1 MSRAILLLLFALAAA
16 PAPARADLAAPYDQA
31 LTEAVLRDAYM
42 ALRDR
47 YLEPVRLADLTFSAL
62 RALALLDDSV
72 AVTRRG
78 EQLRLAIDDRQVA
91 AWRAPADTDAAQWAQ
106 LAAALAAAA
115 QAAPGVRRAGQESV
129 LRAMFD
135 AIGASLDSFT
145 RYVPPREAREARG
158 RRQGEGGIGIR
169 VAPAEGGAAV
179 IEVAPDS
186 PAAHAGLV
194 EGDRVYAIDGVR
206 TRGMTEAQI
215 AARLAGEED
224 ARVVLNVRSR
234 GAPRTLTL
242 IRALIVPETVS
253 TQRRGNL
260 LILKLSGFNEL
271 TDQRLSRHVL
281 AAAQDIAIT
290 GLVLDLRGNRG
301 GLLRQAVGVTDVFL
315 AEGEVAATRGRH
327 PDAARMYVAGGSDL
341 AAGLPLVVLVDGR
354 TASAAE
360 IVAAALQE
368 RGRAVVLG
376 SVTQGK
382 GLVQTVLRLPDDGEL
397 VLSWSRVLVPPG
409 RPLHEL
415 GVLPTLCTS
424 RGPEVLAQHFAQL
437 RQASLPLAEPQATL
451 RALRGQPGRYEL
463 ARLRDACPPT
473 DLAGGGAELEA
484 AAQLLA
490 DPGALAV
497 ALGRPP
503 ASPRQRSES
512 LANGN

>member
-1 MSRAILLLLFALAAA
+1 MTRAILLLLFALAAA
-16 PAPARADLAAPYDQA
+16 PARAEPPSAAYNQA

-47 YLEPVRLADLTFSAL
+47 YLEPVRLADLTVSAL
-62 RALALLDDSV
+62 QALALLDGSV
-72 AVTRRG
+72 TVTRRG

-91 AWRAPADTDAAQWAQ
+91 AWRLPADGEAAQWAH
-106 LAAALAAAA
+106 LAASFVAAA
-115 QAAPGVRRAGQESV
+115 QAAPGVRRAGQERL

-135 AIGASLDSFT
+135 EIGASLDPFT
-145 RYVPPREAREARG
+145 RYVPPPEAREARG

-169 VAPAEGGAAV
+169 VVPAEGGAAV
-179 IEVAPDS
+179 IEVSPDS

-206 TRGMTEAQI
+206 TRGLNEAQI

-224 ARVVLNVRSR
+224 TRLVLSVRSR

-253 TQRRGNL
+253 QQRRGNL
-260 LILKLSGFNEL
+260 LILRLSGFNEL
-271 TDQRLSRHVL
+271 TDQRLSRQVL
-281 AAAQDIAIT
+281 AAAQDTSIT

-424 RGPEVLAQHFAQL
+424 RGPDVLALQFALL
-437 RQASLPLAEPQATL
+437 RQATPPLAEPLATL
-451 RALRGQPGRYEL
+451 RALRASPGRNEL
-463 ARLRDACPPT
+463 ARLRDACPPA
-473 DLAGGGAELEA
+473 DLAASGAELEA

-503 ASPRQRSES
+503 ASLRQRIES
-512 LANGN
+512 LAGGN

>member
-1 MSRAILLLLFALAAA
+1 MPAWLKAIGSIQSTAC
-16 PAPARADLAAPYDQA
+16 ARA
-31 LTEAVLRDAYM
+31 
-42 ALRDR
+42 
-47 YLEPVRLADLTFSAL
+47 
-62 RALALLDDSV
+62 
-72 AVTRRG
+72 
-78 EQLRLAIDDRQVA
+78 
-91 AWRAPADTDAAQWAQ
+91 
-106 LAAALAAAA
+106 
-115 QAAPGVRRAGQESV
+115 
-129 LRAMFD
+129 
-135 AIGASLDSFT
+135 
-145 RYVPPREAREARG
+145 
-158 RRQGEGGIGIR
+158 
-169 VAPAEGGAAV
+169 
-179 IEVAPDS
+179 
-186 PAAHAGLV
+186 GLN
-194 EGDRVYAIDGVR
+194 
-206 TRGMTEAQI
+206 EAQI

-224 ARVVLNVRSR
+224 SRLVLNVRSR
-234 GAPRTLTL
+234 GTPRTLTL
-242 IRALIVPETVS
+242 IRTLIVPETVH
-253 TQRRGNL
+253 QHRRGTL

-271 TDQRLSRHVL
+271 TDQRLSRQVL
-281 AAAQDIAIT
+281 AAAQDTSIT

-327 PDAARMYVAGGSDL
+327 PDAGRVYVAGGSDL

-409 RPLHEL
+409 RPLHDL

-424 RGPEVLAQHFAQL
+424 RGAEVLALHLAQL

-451 RALRGQPGRYEL
+451 RALRATPGRHEL
-463 ARLRDACPPT
+463 ARLRDACPPA

-490 DPGALAV
+490 DPAALAV

-503 ASPRQRSES
+503 GSPRQRIES
-512 LANGN
+512 LAGGN

>member
-1 MSRAILLLLFALAAA
+1 MTRAILLLLFVLAAA
-16 PAPARADLAAPYDQA
+16 PAPARADLAPPYNQA

-47 YLEPVRLADLTFSAL
+47 YLEPVRLADLTLAAL
-62 RALALLDDSV
+62 RSLASLDGSV
-72 AVTRRG
+72 AVDRRG
-78 EQLRLAIDDRQVA
+78 EQVRLAIDDRAVA

-106 LAAALAAAA
+106 LAAALAGAA
-115 QAAPGVRRAGQESV
+115 QAAPGVRRAGQERL

-135 AIGASLDSFT
+135 EIGSRLDPFT
-145 RYVPPREAREARG
+145 RYVPPPEAREARG

-169 VAPAEGGAAV
+169 VVPAEGGAAV

-186 PAAHAGLV
+186 PAAQAGLV

-206 TRGMTEAQI
+206 TRGLNEAQI

-224 ARVVLNVRSR
+224 TRLTLAVRSR

-242 IRALIVPETVS
+242 IRALIVPETIS
-253 TQRRGNL
+253 TQRRGSV
-260 LILKLSGFNEL
+260 LIIRLSGFNEL
-271 TDQRLSRHVL
+271 TDQRLSRQVL
-281 AAAQDIAIT
+281 AAAQDTAIT

-315 AEGEVAATRGRH
+315 AEGEVVATRGRH
-327 PDAARMYVAGGSDL
+327 PDAARVYVAGGSDL

-397 VLSWSRVLVPPG
+397 VMSWSRVLVPPG
-409 RPLHEL
+409 RPLQEL

-424 RGPEVLAQHFAQL
+424 RGPDVLAQQFGQL
-437 RQASLPLAEPQATL
+437 RQAAPPLAEPQATL
-451 RALRGQPGRYEL
+451 RAIRALPGRYEL
-463 ARLRDACPPT
+463 ARLRDACPPA
-473 DLAGGGAELEA
+473 DLGGGGAELD
-484 AAQLLA
+484 AAQALLA
-490 DPGALAV
+490 DPAALAV

-503 ASPRQRSES
+503 APMRQRIES
-512 LANGN
+512 LAGGN